1 MHDVQVNKLDATD
14 ALVQKILS
22 NDDASSTVHALL
34 GDKDVKV
41 AIISEMRDF
50 DVPATGLVYKL
61 LVLAFGGCERFL
73 AGSLKS
79 RLKAYIDNT
88 PGLAG
93 ILKKILD
100 LQHGAKAQ
108 AELKNSLL
116 ASLKDGKPIEPDIT
130 ADEASTLEMIV
141 ALHTAKQPEDLNDHI
156 TRLGDEVVKGFR
168 DDLADQFNQQVAPDL
183 GWHDEVVSP
192 DKLTAL
198 QHLKYTSEIDKFLG
212 RKNEIDLLHR
222 FAGDPSFGGRVFNF
236 RWMLLTGDAGVGKTR
251 LAHEFTRNRL
261 DDLWYKGKLDFASLK
276 AFDKPAKW
284 RPVRPTFIVI
294 DHVQFVP
301 KEVHALL
308 RAFSSQAVNYE
319 FPVRLLLLERDT
331 NASWAEKLLPES
343 GDKPVIDLH
352 NFGGQSVLG
361 EEIDRLSDDAIVE
374 LMKQRILN
382 AQLDA
387 PERERLLALA
397 RSVDHPEPLVNVDGQ
412 IEPAQTPRP
421 LFAIATAEAIID
433 AIKTGQEL
441 PEYFGLSEVLAGNVQ
456 RDRDTI
462 WRNTVPIEAERRRY
476 EMGLAVATLAQGISL
491 RDLNEDHF
499 GGGTSWLPPI
509 PPDHDSVS
517 LAAFGYRD
525 ERWPPMEPDILGEFF
540 VSEQLLN
547 ADLLEEYRIALIEG
561 ALLLGKR
568 QAAITLF
575 RMARD
580 FPRRLKQLRLENI
593 ARTTLHE
600 GILLSLANLA
610 VALTEHGSDFS
621 VAMRIL
627 DAVLDREDWSNSREL
642 GISVAVAAVNISAS
656 AGVAGDWNCVADM
669 LSRLDVVRNAFPQDQ
684 EVALADA
691 TAAVNIC
698 DSAGATGDWGRVAE
712 MAARL
717 VAVRNAFPLDQN
729 IALQEAKA
737 AFSISNSAG
746 EAGARDRITEIEAKL
761 DTLRKDFPL
770 DQEIALEVAKVAVNI
785 AFFAGA
791 AGDRDS
797 ITEIMA
803 RLDTLR
809 KAFPLDQEIALADAI
824 AAFNIANSAGEAGDR
839 DRITEIDA
847 RLVALR
853 KAFPQN
859 QEIAREVAKAAVS
872 IVISAGEA
880 GDRDSITETI
890 ARLDTLRKAFPLDQ
904 EIALA
909 DAMAAF
915 NISISAR
922 KARDWDRIT
931 EIGARLDAVRK
942 AFPLELAIAL
952 ADGMAA
958 PNISSAAGEAGDRDS
973 ITRVMARLDAA
984 RKAFP
989 QNPELA
995 LADAMAAYN
1004 ISNSAGEAG
1013 DWDRITEVLVRLD
1026 ALGKAFPHDRDIT
1039 RVVANAVTN
1048 ISKFVIAAD
1057 ECDRIT
1063 EIAARLVALGNTFL
1077 QDLES
1082 APEAAKVAANIS
1094 ITPDGTFTHQSG
1106 KVGRNQP
1113 CPCGSGKKFKQ
1124 CCLRHSLPH

>member
-14 ALVQKILS
+14 ALVQEILS
-22 NDDASSTVHALL
+22 NDDAGSTVHALL
-34 GDKDVKV
+34 GDKEIKV

-50 DVPATGLVYKL
+50 GVPAPGLVYKL

-88 PGLAG
+88 LGLAG

-100 LQHGAKAQ
+100 LQHGAEAP

-116 ASLKDGKPIEPDIT
+116 ASLTDGKPIKPDII

-141 ALHTAKQPEDLNDHI
+141 ALHTAKQPDDLNDHI

-168 DDLADQFNQQVAPDL
+168 DDLADQFNQQVPPDL

-198 QHLKYTSEIDKFLG
+198 QHLKYSSGIDKFLG

-251 LAHEFTRNRL
+251 LAYEFTRKRL
-261 DDLWYKGKLDFASLK
+261 DNLWYKGKLDFASLK

-284 RPVRPTFIVI
+284 RPVKPTFIVI

-301 KEVHALL
+301 EKVHALL
-308 RAFSSQAVNYE
+308 LAFSSQAVNYE
-319 FPVRLLLLERDT
+319 FPVRLLLLERGT
-331 NASWAEKLLPES
+331 NASWTEKLLPES
-343 GDKPVIDLH
+343 DDKPVIDLH
-352 NFGGQSVLG
+352 NFGGQSVQG
-361 EEIDRLSDDAIVE
+361 EEIDRLSDDATVE

-387 PERERLLALA
+387 PKRERLLALA

-433 AIKTGQEL
+433 AIKMGQEL
-441 PEYFGLSEVLAGNVQ
+441 PEHFELTEVLAGNVQ

-491 RDLNEDHF
+491 QDLNEDNF

-547 ADLLEEYRIALIEG
+547 ADLLEEYRVALIEG
-561 ALLLGKR
+561 ALSLGKQ

-575 RMARD
+575 HMARD
-580 FPRRLKQLRLENI
+580 FPQRLKQLRLENI

-610 VALTEHGSDFS
+610 VALTDHGSDFS

-627 DAVLDREDWSNSREL
+627 DAVLGREDWSNSREL
-642 GISVAVAAVNISAS
+642 GISVAVAAVNISAY

-684 EVALADA
+684 KIALADA

-717 VAVRNAFPLDQN
+717 VAVRNAFPLDQK

-737 AFSISNSAG
+737 CFSISNSAG
-746 EAGARDRITEIEAKL
+746 EAGARDRITEIEARL
-761 DTLRKDFPL
+761 DALRKDFPL
-770 DQEIALEVAKVAVNI
+770 DQEIAREEARTAVSI
-785 AFFAGA
+785 VISAGA
-791 AGDRDS
+791 VGNQDS
-797 ITEIMA
+797 IAEIMA
-803 RLDTLR
+803 RLDTSR
-809 KAFPLDQEIALADAI
+809 KAFPLDQEIALADALT
-824 AAFNIANSAGEAGDR
+824 AYNISNSSGEAGD
-839 DRITEIDA
+839 
-847 RLVALR
+847 
-853 KAFPQN
+853 
-859 QEIAREVAKAAVS
+859 
-872 IVISAGEA
+872 
-880 GDRDSITETI
+880 
-890 ARLDTLRKAFPLDQ
+890 
-904 EIALA
+904 
-909 DAMAAF
+909 
-915 NISISAR
+915 
-922 KARDWDRIT
+922 WDRIV

-942 AFPLELAIAL
+942 AFPLDKEIAL
-952 ADGMAA
+952 VDALASV
-958 PNISSAAGEAGDRDS
+958 NISGFVRAAGDRDS
-973 ITRVMARLDAA
+973 ITKIMARLDAV
-984 RKAFP
+984 RNAFP
-989 QNPELA
+989 QVREFA
-995 LADAMAAYN
+995 LADAIAASN
-1004 ISNSAGEAG
+1004 ISIFAGETG
-1013 DWDRITEVLVRLD
+1013 DWDRITEIFVRFD
-1026 ALGKAFPHDRDIT
+1026 ALGKAFPQDREIT
-1039 RVVANAVTN
+1039 LAVAKAVIN
-1048 ISKFVIAAD
+1048 ISKFVLAAD
-1057 ECDRIT
+1057 EPDRIIEVAAKLDALGKT
-1063 EIAARLVALGNTFL
+1063 FFQDREIAPEAAK
-1077 QDLES
+1077 
-1082 APEAAKVAANIS
+1082 PEAAKVAVNIS
-1094 ITPDGTFTHQSG
+1094 PPPDGTFTRQSG

-1124 CCLRHSLPH
+1124 CCRRHSLSH

>member
-1 MHDVQVNKLDATD
+1 MHDVQVNKLDTTD
-14 ALVQKILS
+14 ALVQEILS
-22 NDDASSTVHALL
+22 NDDAASTVHALL

-50 DVPATGLVYKL
+50 GVPATGLVYKL

-79 RLKAYIDNT
+79 RLKAYIDDT

-100 LQHGAKAQ
+100 LQHGAEAP

-116 ASLKDGKPIEPDIT
+116 ASLTDGKPIKPDII

-141 ALHTAKQPEDLNDHI
+141 ALHTAKQPDDLNDHI

-198 QHLKYTSEIDKFLG
+198 QHLKYTSGIDKFLG

-251 LAHEFTRNRL
+251 LAYEFTRERL
-261 DDLWYKGKLDFASLK
+261 DNLWYKGKLDFASLK
-276 AFDKPAKW
+276 AFDKLAKW

-301 KEVHALL
+301 EEVHALL
-308 RAFSSQAVNYE
+308 LAFSSQAVNYE

-374 LMKQRILN
+374 LMKQRIQN

-397 RSVDHPEPLVNVDGQ
+397 RSVDHPEPLVNIDGQ

-433 AIKTGQEL
+433 AIKMGQEL
-441 PEYFGLSEVLAGNVQ
+441 PEHFERTEVLAGNVQ

-491 RDLNEDHF
+491 QDLNEDNF

-509 PPDHDSVS
+509 PPDHDGVS

-547 ADLLEEYRIALIEG
+547 ADLLEEYRVALMEG
-561 ALLLGKR
+561 ALSLGKR

-575 RMARD
+575 RMACD

-627 DAVLDREDWSNSREL
+627 DAVLGREDWSNSREL
-642 GISVAVAAVNISAS
+642 GISVAVAAVNISAY
-656 AGVAGDWNCVADM
+656 AGVAGDWNCVAEM

-684 EVALADA
+684 KIALADA

-717 VAVRNAFPLDQN
+717 DAVRNAFPLDQK
-729 IALQEAKA
+729 IALREAKA

-746 EAGARDRITEIEAKL
+746 EAGARDRITEIEARLDALRKAFPQDQEIAREEAWAAVNIAISAGAAGDRDRITEIVAKL
-761 DTLRKDFPL
+761 DTLRKAFPL
-770 DQEIALEVAKVAVNI
+770 DQEVALAVAMTAFIFSKSTREVGDWDRITEIMARLDAVRKAFPQDQEIAREEAKAAVSI
-785 AFFAGA
+785 AISAGA
-791 AGDRDS
+791 AGDQDS

-803 RLDTLR
+803 RLDTSR
-809 KAFPLDQEIALADAI
+809 KAFPLDQEIALADALTVY
-824 AAFNIANSAGEAGDR
+824 NISKSTGEAG
-839 DRITEIDA
+839 
-847 RLVALR
+847 
-853 KAFPQN
+853 
-859 QEIAREVAKAAVS
+859 
-872 IVISAGEA
+872 
-880 GDRDSITETI
+880 
-890 ARLDTLRKAFPLDQ
+890 
-904 EIALA
+904 
-909 DAMAAF
+909 
-915 NISISAR
+915 
-922 KARDWDRIT
+922 DWDRIT

-942 AFPLELAIAL
+942 AFPLDKEIAM
-952 ADGMAA
+952 ADA
-958 PNISSAAGEAGDRDS
+958 SAAIKISGFARAAGDRDS
-973 ITRVMARLDAA
+973 INKVMARLDSA
-984 RKAFP
+984 RNAFP
-989 QNPELA
+989 QVPEFA
-995 LADAMAAYN
+995 LADAMVTSN
-1004 ISNSAGEAG
+1004 ITKFAGEAG
-1013 DWDRITEVLVRLD
+1013 DWDRITEMLVRLD
-1026 ALGKAFPHDRDIT
+1026 ALQKAFPQDRDIAMT
-1039 RVVANAVTN
+1039 VVQAAVE
-1048 ISKFVIAAD
+1048 IAKMVKAVD

-1063 EIAARLVALGNTFL
+1063 EIVTRLNALANTFR

-1082 APEAAKVAANIS
+1082 VPEAAKVAANVS
-1094 ITPDGTFTHQSG
+1094 IPPDGTFTHQSG

-1124 CCLRHSLPH
+1124 CCRRHSLPH